1 MAKVSESILVVS
13 GSEVPSTESTANES
27 AAAKT
32 AMPRPAAVSLT
43 AVESSASPLLPLSLE
58 KGMVGSA
65 IMKMKADSSMNMT
78 VLVLIANAG
87 CKFTELKPNNT
98 PYPFFSLLF

>member
-1 MAKVSESILVVS
+1 
-13 GSEVPSTESTANES
+13 
-27 AAAKT
+27 
-32 AMPRPAAVSLT
+32 
-43 AVESSASPLLPLSLE
+43 
-58 KGMVGSA
+58 MVGSA

-87 CKFTELKPNNT
+87 CKFTELIPNNT